1 MTTSYHW
8 VMTLQT
14 QTPRGLFAITR
25 EGTIDLAP
33 GGTRQAAYLQV
44 HDAVMGEAVKHGGGG
59 TPVVLLWSLERNE
72 VEEVARP

>member
-1 MTTSYHW
+1 MSTYHW

-25 EGTIDLAP
+25 EGTVDLAH
-33 GGTRQAAYLQV
+33 GTTRQSAYLQV
-44 HDAVMGEAVKHGGGG
+44 HDAVMDEATKHGGGG

-72 VEEVARP
+72 VASS